1 MSLQNTLISK
11 LKHLD
16 SVEILKEI
24 GYRKINDKTISRLK
38 NTLSSERLGLDE
50 NGFDF
55 KYSNIEFI
63 KALCDL
69 CELDF
74 NDYQDEIDNQ
84 LNRINTLK
92 HAFRPYVFINTGFKR
107 TTQPIFALAFLE
119 GLRHLYLPNE
129 LKLESLDSQIEFVK
143 KLIIEHYKIEN
154 GILPVWGEIKNYI
167 FNVTED
173 SPLIFN
179 PNGELVD
186 NKTCSQNVATIKLG
200 NKDITKLLS

>member
-1 MSLQNTLISK
+1 MSLKNILISK

-16 SVEILKEI
+16 PVEILTGI
-24 GYRKINDKTISRLK
+24 GYRKITDKTISRLK
-38 NTLSSERLGLDE
+38 NTLANEMLGLDK

-63 KALCDL
+63 KALCEL
-69 CELDF
+69 CVLDF
-74 NDYQDEIDNQ
+74 NDFQEEIDSQ

-92 HAFRPYVFINTGFKR
+92 HGFRPYVFIYTEFKR
-107 TTQPIFALAFLE
+107 TSQPIFALAFME
-119 GLRHLYLPNE
+119 GHRHLSLPNE
-129 LKLESLDSQIEFVK
+129 YKLENLDTQIKFVK
-143 KLIIEHYKIEN
+143 KLVVEHYKNES

-167 FNVTED
+167 FNVAED
-173 SPLIFN
+173 SQLIFS
-179 PNGELVD
+179 PNGEVVD